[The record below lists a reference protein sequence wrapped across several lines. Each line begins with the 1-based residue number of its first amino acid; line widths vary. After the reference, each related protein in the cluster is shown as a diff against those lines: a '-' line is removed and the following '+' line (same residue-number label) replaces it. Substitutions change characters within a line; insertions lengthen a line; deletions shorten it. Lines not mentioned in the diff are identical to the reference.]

1 LFPTGNY
8 HEGLGAGALGY
19 QLSLPVS
26 ILLSRKLVTH
36 YNLGVTY
43 LPISKNADG
52 SKTDII
58 NYNYGLSVIWLLSR
72 NFNFM
77 FEAVGYTT
85 LSKETSSDT
94 RITNSIFL
102 NPGFRYAIN
111 CKSGLQIVPGIATP
125 IGLISLKGEFD
136 VFTYLSFEHQLWK
149 PKSII
154 RK

>member
-1 LFPTGNY
+1 
-8 HEGLGAGALGY
+8 
-19 QLSLPVS
+19 
-26 ILLSRKLVTH
+26 
-36 YNLGVTY
+36 
-43 LPISKNADG
+43 
-52 SKTDII
+52 
-58 NYNYGLSVIWLLSR
+58 
-72 NFNFM
+72 M

-136 VFTYLSFEHQLWK
+136 VFAYLSFEHQLWK